1 MRCADPYK
9 CIQLLAQCID
19 RASWASQSVGPA
31 SCCRRYLVD
40 AKAVE
45 AIVQD
50 VGADEATN
58 VIGNCSLDLSRLVAG
73 SLLRSDASIQFGGDQ
88 GHGIGRMYSHIH
100 LQMLAPSAGAPCAL
114 AYFLMAV

>member
-1 MRCADPYK
+1 MRCADPSK
-9 CIQLLAQCID
+9 CIQLLAQCMD
-19 RASWASQSVGPA
+19 RASWASQSAGPA
-31 SCCRRYLVD
+31 RCCRRYLVD

-73 SLLRSDASIQFGGDQ
+73 SLLRSDASIHGGDQ
-88 GHGIGRMYSHIH
+88 GHRIGKLYSHIH
-100 LQMLAPSAGAPCAL
+100 LQMLAPSAGGPCAL